1 MKSMAPHETI
11 TSRIIARVSGFL
23 GLQRSTVG
31 VLAMVVLVG
40 MGERMA
46 ERFLPIYMLAL
57 GGGAIAIGL
66 LQAMDNLLS
75 ALYSF
80 PGGYL
85 SDRIGTKRSLLVF
98 NMVAM
103 SGFTLVISIPAWQA
117 VLAGAVLFISWS
129 AISLPATMSLIYKVL
144 PQNKRTMGVSMHSL
158 VRRIPMALGPLIGGL
173 FIGMWGERDG
183 VRLAFGA
190 ALAMSVVAL
199 VLQQRMIE
207 DDKTSATSPAD
218 TRGLTPEKNPMKLL
232 RLMNSAMKRL
242 LVTDILI
249 RFCEQ
254 IPYAFV
260 VVWCMKVI
268 SAPVSA
274 IQFGLLTSIEM
285 ATAVLVYIPV
295 AYLADRSTKKPFVLM
310 TFVFFTLFPLVLLYS
325 RSLEWLIV
333 AFILRGLKE
342 FGEPTR
348 KALIMDLSPDS
359 YKAGMFGLYYLI
371 RDVIVAVAAFGG
383 AFLWQIDPQMN
394 LITAFVFGILGS
406 VGFAIFGRDLPV
418 PANNKEAQNGWS

>member
-1 MKSMAPHETI
+1 METYKTI
-11 TSRIIARVSGFL
+11 KTRASRLSYFL

-31 VLAMVVLVG
+31 LLAMVVLLG

-57 GGGAIAIGL
+57 GGGVLAIGL

-85 SDRIGTKRSLLVF
+85 SDRIGTKKSLLIF
-98 NMVAM
+98 NLVAM
-103 SGFTLVISIPAWQA
+103 AGFALVILIPTWQA
-117 VLAGAVLFISWS
+117 LLAGAVLFISWS

-158 VRRIPMALGPLIGGL
+158 VRRIPMALGPLLGGL
-173 FIGMWGERDG
+173 FITVWGERDG

-190 ALAMSVVAL
+190 ALFMAATAL
-199 VLQQRMIE
+199 IFQQVMIE
-207 DDKTSATSPAD
+207 DDPRNNKVASD
-218 TRGLTPEKNPMKLL
+218 TCNLTPEKNPLKLL
-232 RLMNSAMKRL
+232 ALMNPSMKGL

-260 VVWCMKVI
+260 VIWCMKTI
-268 SAPVSA
+268 AEPVSA
-274 IQFGLLTSIEM
+274 IQFGMLTTIEM

-295 AYLADRSTKKPFVLM
+295 AYLADRGTKKPFVLM
-310 TFVFFTLFPLVLLYS
+310 TFVFFTLFPMVLLYS

-333 AFILRGLKE
+333 AFFLRGLKE

-359 YKAGMFGLYYLI
+359 CKAGMFGLYYLI
-371 RDVIVAVAAFGG
+371 RDVFVSVAAMGG
-383 AFLWQIDPQMN
+383 AFLWQISPETN
-394 LITAFVFGILGS
+394 LITAFVFGVIGTA
-406 VGFAIFGRDLPV
+406 GFAVFGSDM
-418 PANNKEAQNGWS
+418 PAASLSQKEKS

>member
-1 MKSMAPHETI
+1 MASRGTL
-11 TSRIIARVSGFL
+11 TSRVARVAEFL

-31 VLAMVVLVG
+31 VLIMVVLVG

-46 ERFLPIYMLAL
+46 ERFLPIYILAL

-85 SDRIGTKRSLLVF
+85 SDRIGTKRSLLFF

-103 SGFTLVISIPAWQA
+103 SGFALVILIPAWQA

-190 ALAMSVVAL
+190 ALAMASVAL

-207 DDKTSATSPAD
+207 DDTTSAASPGD
-218 TRGLTPEKNPMKLL
+218 TCGLTPEKNPLKLL
-232 RLMNSAMKRL
+232 RLMNPAMKRL

-274 IQFGLLTSIEM
+274 FQFGLLTSIEM

-325 RSLEWLIV
+325 RSLEWLIM

-359 YKAGMFGLYYLI
+359 CKAGMFGLYYLI
-371 RDVIVAVAAFGG
+371 RDVIVAVAALGG
-383 AFLWQIDPQMN
+383 AFLWQINPQVN
-394 LITAFVFGILGS
+394 FITAFVFGFLGS
-406 VGFAIFGRDLPV
+406 VGFAVFGRDLPV
-418 PANNKEAQNGWS
+418 PANNKKAQNG

>member
-1 MKSMAPHETI
+1 MASHETI
-11 TSRIIARVSGFL
+11 TSRVARISGFL
-23 GLQRSTVG
+23 GLQRNTVG

-46 ERFLPIYMLAL
+46 ERFLPIYILAL
-57 GGGAIAIGL
+57 GGGAMAIGL

-85 SDRIGTKRSLLVF
+85 SDRIGIRRSLLVF
-98 NMVAM
+98 NLVAM
-103 SGFTLVISIPAWQA
+103 AGFTLVILIPAWQA

-129 AISLPATMSLIYKVL
+129 AISLPASMSLIYRVL
-144 PQNKRTMGVSMHSL
+144 PQSKRTMGVSMHSL
-158 VRRIPMALGPLIGGL
+158 VRRIPMALGPLIGGI
-173 FIGMWGERDG
+173 FIGVWGERDG

-190 ALAMSVVAL
+190 ALAMAAVAL

-207 DDKTSATSPAD
+207 DDKTAAGSTTD
-218 TRGLTPEKNPMKLL
+218 VCGLTPEKNPLKLL
-232 RLMNSAMKRL
+232 RLMNPAMKRL

-268 SAPVSA
+268 AEPVSA
-274 IQFGLLTSIEM
+274 VQFGLLTSIEM

-295 AYLADRSTKKPFVLM
+295 AYLADRSTKKPFVLI
-310 TFVFFTLFPLVLLYS
+310 TFVFFTLFPLVLFYS

-359 YKAGMFGLYYLI
+359 CKAGMFGLYYLI
-371 RDVIVAVAAFGG
+371 RDVFVAVAALGG
-383 AFLWQIDPQMN
+383 AFLWQIGPQTN
-394 LITAFVFGILGS
+394 LVTAFVFGIIGT
-406 VGFAIFGRDLPV
+406 VGFAVFGRDMPV
-418 PANNKEAQNGWS
+418 PKREGES

>member
-1 MKSMAPHETI
+1 MRPNEI
-11 TSRIIARVSGFL
+11 TATRVSGISSFL
-23 GLQRSTVG
+23 GLQQSTVG

-46 ERFLPIYMLAL
+46 ERFLPIYLMAL
-57 GGGAIAIGL
+57 GGGALTIGL

-85 SDRIGTKRSLLVF
+85 SDRMGTKKSLLIF
-98 NMVAM
+98 NLVAM
-103 SGFTLVISIPAWQA
+103 AGFALVILIPAWQA

-129 AISLPATMSLIYKVL
+129 AISLPATMSLMYKVL

-173 FIGMWGERDG
+173 FIGLWGERDG
-183 VRLAFGA
+183 VRLAFVA
-190 ALAMSVVAL
+190 ALAMAVVAL
-199 VLQQRMIE
+199 LLQQRMIE
-207 DDKTSATSPAD
+207 DDTPGAASSGDAC
-218 TRGLTPEKNPMKLL
+218 GLRPEQNPLKLL
-232 RLMNSAMKRL
+232 GLMNPAMKGL
-242 LVTDILI
+242 LVTDVLV

-260 VVWCMKVI
+260 VIWCMKTI
-268 SAPVSA
+268 AEPVSA
-274 IQFGLLTSIEM
+274 VQFGLLTTVEM
-285 ATAVLVYIPV
+285 ATAVLIYIPV
-295 AYLADRSTKKPFVLM
+295 AYLADRGAKKPFVLM

-325 RSLEWLIV
+325 RSLEWLMA

-348 KALIMDLSPDS
+348 KSLIMDLSPDS
-359 YKAGMFGLYYLI
+359 CKAGMFGLYYLI
-371 RDVIVAVAAFGG
+371 RDVFVAVAALGG
-383 AFLWQIDPQMN
+383 AFLWQISPETN
-394 LITAFVFGILGS
+394 LITAFVFGIIGTI
-406 VGFAIFGRDLPV
+406 GFAVFGRDIPV
-418 PANNKEAQNGWS
+418 PATNKEAQHG